1 MLRTAMV
8 SMTPVKTKKL
18 KAIQRSQAIQTRTMG
33 VSQDMKVLKKTVM
46 MRMVMV
52 TITPVNGTLRNILA
66 MLMM

>member
-1 MLRTAMV
+1 MLRTTMV